1 MTVILSGAKRSRSCN
16 AADVVGEARLSI
28 PKRYLKGYATGSLGP
43 SRFRLVGAYSSE
55 RAGIFAR
62 DDE

>member
-1 MTVILSGAKRSRSCN
+1 MTVILRGAKRSRSCN

-28 PKRYLKGYATGSLGP
+28 PKRYLKAYATGSLGP
-43 SRFRLVGAYSSE
+43 SWT
-55 RAGIFAR
+55 GIFAR

>member
-1 MTVILSGAKRSRSCN
+1 MTVILSGAKRIRSCN

-28 PKRYLKGYATGSLGP
+28 PKRYFKAYATGSLG
-43 SRFRLVGAYSSE
+43 
-55 RAGIFAR
+55 FAR

>member
-28 PKRYLKGYATGSLGP
+28 PKRYLKAFASGSLG
-43 SRFRLVGAYSSE
+43 
-55 RAGIFAR
+55 FAR